1 MYILQLDPWK
11 FWFFSNKVPG
21 GSSQNRGGLARRFP
35 ARGSPAARAR
45 WGRSERRSCSTD
57 LRVLVATR
65 MTGGEG
71 SAVGAAGGASA
82 PARRRSGDAGARRPG
97 LGASGGH
104 GEGCGVVHLD
114 QSQAEEAVDD
124 ELELAGVIERSG
136 GGFCARGGRPR
147 LL

>member
-71 SAVGAAGGASA
+71 SAVAGVGEVLYGGGGS
-82 PARRRSGDAGARRPG
+82 PARDW
-97 LGASGGH
+97 GH
-104 GEGCGVVHLD
+104 VRADELR
-114 QSQAEEAVDD
+114 QAEEKSAV
-124 ELELAGVIERSG
+124 
-136 GGFCARGGRPR
+136 GFIWTKEGWM
-147 LL
+147 